1 MRSRNTFKKYIPG
14 LTFLAIAASTVAMG
28 FTNNLNLYIH
38 PRYIVFTFIFAII
51 GIVLYVAG
59 RSYTDKSKG
68 HSHSHLSLFTA
79 CLCSGFIAVIILVPP
94 TTLSSRTAT
103 NRTSNVSNRLP
114 ERNVSLARNTTSIKM
129 EDWVSLLSQQSSAK
143 LIVGKEA
150 KVSGFVLP
158 KPGENDRL
166 LVARFVVT
174 CCAVDA
180 SPIYLEVRYPE
191 WGNKVVVDDW
201 VEVSGKFVE
210 VNGVVILDVDNLVE
224 IQRPDSPY
232 AY

>member
-59 RSYTDKSKG
+59 RSYSDKAKDHP
-68 HSHSHLSLFTA
+68 HSHISLFTA

-143 LIVGKEA
+143 LVVGKEA

-158 KPGENDRL
+158 KAGENDRL

-180 SPIYLEVRYPE
+180 SPIYLEARYPE
-191 WGNKVVVDDW
+191 WSSKVVVDDW